1 MTENFA
7 EYRCGYITIIGRP
20 NVGKSTLM
28 NRLLDFKLSIT
39 SPRPQT
45 TRWQVMGILSDR
57 HAQIIF
63 LDTPGIIRPKY
74 QLQEMMINQIQAA
87 VSDADALLYIVDE
100 TSLRPEGEILIDD
113 EIRLLKQVNKQS
125 KPVILV
131 INKVDLVSKSDL
143 LPVIEKY
150 HGRYKFESIFPVSA
164 LKGDGTDDLVKEFI
178 NLMPFHPP
186 YYDPDI
192 LTEQPERFF
201 VAELIREQIFYYF
214 KKEIPYSTEVQIED
228 FKEREH
234 GKDFIS
240 AVIYTE
246 RNTQKAIIIGKQGSA
261 LKNIG
266 SRARDQIERFLGRKV
281 FLELHVKVKK
291 DWRRDSLQIKRF
303 GYS

>member
-1 MTENFA
+1 MIETPA
-7 EYRCGYITIIGRP
+7 EYKSGYITIIGRP

-45 TRWQVMGILSDR
+45 TRRQVMGILSSQS
-57 HAQIIF
+57 AQIVF
-63 LDTPGIIRPKY
+63 LDTPGIIKPKY

-100 TSLRPEGEILIDD
+100 TSLRPEGDILVDD
-113 EIRLLKQVNKQS
+113 EIRILKQANKQH

-131 INKVDLVSKSDL
+131 INKIDLVSKANL

-150 HGRYKFESIFPVSA
+150 NARYKFESIVPVSA
-164 LKGDGTDDLVKEFI
+164 LKGDGTDELVAEFI
-178 NLMPFHPP
+178 KLMPFHPP

-214 KKEIPYSTEVQIED
+214 KKEIPYSTEVQIEE

-281 FLELHVKVKK
+281 YLELHVKVKK
-291 DWRRDSLQIKRF
+291 DWRRDNLQIKRF

>member
-1 MTENFA
+1 MNENIA
-7 EYRCGYITIIGRP
+7 EYRSGYITIIGRP

-45 TRWQVMGILSDR
+45 TRRQVMGILSSEST
-57 HAQIIF
+57 QIVF
-63 LDTPGIIRPKY
+63 LDTPGIIKPKY

-100 TSLRPEGEILIDD
+100 TSLRPEGDILVDD
-113 EIRLLKQVNKQS
+113 EIRILKQANKQN

-131 INKVDLVSKSDL
+131 INKVDLVSKADL

-150 HGRYKFESIFPVSA
+150 NAGYKFESIVPVSA
-164 LKGDGTDDLVKEFI
+164 LKGDGTDELVAEFI
-178 NLMPFHPP
+178 KLMPFHPP

-214 KKEIPYSTEVQIED
+214 KKEIPYSTEVQIEE
-228 FKEREH
+228 FTEREH

-266 SRARDQIERFLGRKV
+266 SRARDQIERFLSRKV
-281 FLELHVKVKK
+281 YLELHVKVKK
-291 DWRRDSLQIKRF
+291 DWRRDNLQIKRF
-303 GYS
+303 GYF